1 MKKVAVI
8 PTLLT
13 LCNAVCGFA
22 SIAVASKIPGTIA
35 VAGQIR
41 TDEVQAQID
50 WLFTVSGWLIVAAMI
65 FDTLDGY
72 VARMSRTTSLF
83 GLQLDSLCDA
93 ISFGLA
99 PAFLL
104 LQLGPGWDQ
113 VRLHQVLAIIATLYM
128 VCTLLRLARFNIET
142 APDPLGIKRFRG
154 LPSPAAA
161 GCIASLAI
169 LRVEAGK
176 KFPGLAGENFRLGL
190 EIGSALGAL
199 CVSLLMVSRLPY
211 PHLTKQ
217 LLRGRRSL
225 AYLVQIILALFVLV
239 LFKEF
244 ALGLVFWIYAIF
256 SPLRS
261 IGKWGRGGTS
271 QSDPARN
278 SPDRPQQPRV
288 PRVFPSA

>member
-13 LCNAVCGFA
+13 LGNAVCGFA

-35 VAGQIR
+35 VAAQIR
-41 TDEVQAQID
+41 AEDVQAQVD
-50 WLFTVSGWLIVAAMI
+50 WLFTVSGWLIIAAMV

-154 LPSPAAA
+154 LPSPGAA

-176 KFPGLAGENFRLGL
+176 KFPGLAGENLRLGL

-225 AYLVQIILALFVLV
+225 GYLVQIILALFVLV
-239 LFKEF
+239 LFKEL
-244 ALGLVFWIYAIF
+244 AVGLVFWVYALA

-261 IGKWGRGGTS
+261 LAQRALGAKPVLEQAKISAERS
-271 QSDPARN
+271 QTPPIPRMYPPA
-278 SPDRPQQPRV
+278 
-288 PRVFPSA
+288 